1 MIDYAAI
8 ADFYRPTG
16 LRQWTQNLS
25 TWLPEYI
32 QEHIHGNFDDW
43 QAVLDQLPAIDN
55 CTLDLVNGAILQGAT
70 DSAQLEASLRK
81 LMPWRKG
88 PWQFCDTH
96 IDTEWHSDWKW
107 ARVAPHIDLHHKNV
121 LDVGCGNGYYG
132 MRMLGAG
139 AKSVIGI
146 DPNWLFLAQFKAF
159 KHYAPD
165 LPIWQLP
172 IGLEAIT
179 DELAWFDTVFS
190 MGVLYHRR
198 SPIDHLTDLKRLLN
212 KKGTLVLETMVI
224 EGDEHACLI
233 PHDRYAQMRN
243 VWFIPSVK
251 MLEIFL
257 KRVGFKHVRCVDLN
271 QTSIEE
277 QRKTDWMTYLSL
289 EDFLDPNDHNKTI
302 EGYPAPLRAV
312 IIAEQ

>member
-1 MIDYAAI
+1 MIDYSAI
-8 ADFYRPTG
+8 SDFYRNTD
-16 LRQWTQNLS
+16 LQTWSQQLD
-25 TWLPEYI
+25 TWLPQYI
-32 QEHIHGNFDDW
+32 NDNIHGKFDEW
-43 QAVLDQLPAIDN
+43 QVILDQLPEIKN
-55 CTLDLVNGAILQGAT
+55 ISTDLINGAIIKGQT
-70 DSAQLEASLRK
+70 DEAALEASLRQ

-88 PWQFCDTH
+88 PWQFSDTF
-96 IDTEWHSDWKW
+96 INTEWHSDWKW
-107 ARVAPHIDLHHKNV
+107 ERVAPHIDLKYKNV

-132 MRMLGAG
+132 YRMLGAG
-139 AKSVIGI
+139 AKSVLGI
-146 DPNWLFLAQFKAF
+146 DPNFLFLSQFKAF
-159 KHYAPD
+159 KHYSPE

-179 DELAWFDTVFS
+179 EELEFFDVVFS

-198 SPIDHLTDLKRLLN
+198 SPIDHLNDLKKLLN
-212 KKGTLVLETMVI
+212 KKGTLVLETMVV
-224 EGDEHACLI
+224 EGDENTCLI

-243 VWFIPSVK
+243 TWFIPSVK

-257 KRVGFKHVRCVDLN
+257 KRVGFKNIRCVDLN

-277 QRKTDWMTYLSL
+277 QRQTDWMTYQSL

>member
-1 MIDYAAI
+1 MIDYTAI
-8 ADFYRPTG
+8 SDFYRNTD
-16 LRQWTQNLS
+16 LHTWAKNLN
-25 TWLPEYI
+25 TWLPK
-32 QEHIHGNFDDW
+32 HIEENMHGNFNEW
-43 QAVLDQLPAIDN
+43 QKIIDQLPPIN
-55 CTLDLVNGAILQGAT
+55 ELESDLINGAILKGQT
-70 DSAQLEASLRK
+70 DEAALESSLRQ

-88 PWQFCDTH
+88 PWQFADTF
-96 IDTEWHSDWKW
+96 INTEWHSDWKW
-107 ARVAPHIDLHHKNV
+107 ERVAPHIDLKYKNV

-132 MRMLGAG
+132 YRMLGAG
-139 AKSVIGI
+139 AKSVLGI

-159 KHYAPD
+159 KNYTPD

-179 DELAWFDTVFS
+179 DELKWFDVVFS

-198 SPIDHLTDLKRLLN
+198 SPIDHLTDLKKLLN

-224 EGDEHACLI
+224 EGDENACLI

-257 KRVGFKHVRCVDLN
+257 QRVGFKNVRCVDLN
-271 QTSIEE
+271 QTTIEE
-277 QRKTDWMTYLSL
+277 QRQTDWMTYQSLS
-289 EDFLDPNDHNKTI
+289 DFLDPNDHNKTI

>member
-1 MIDYAAI
+1 MIDYSAI
-8 ADFYRPTG
+8 SDFYRNTD
-16 LRQWTQNLS
+16 LS
-25 TWLPEYI
+25 AWAQKLDTWLPQHIAEN
-32 QEHIHGNFDDW
+32 IHGNFDEW
-43 QAVLDQLPAIDN
+43 QAILDQLPKVENLSID
-55 CTLDLVNGAILQGAT
+55 LINGAILKGQT
-70 DSAQLEASLRK
+70 DEAALEASLRK

-88 PWQFCDTH
+88 PWQFCDTF
-96 IDTEWHSDWKW
+96 INTEWHSDWKW
-107 ARVAPHIDLHHKNV
+107 ERVAPHIDLKYKNV

-132 MRMLGAG
+132 YRMLGAG
-139 AKSVIGI
+139 AKSVLGI
-146 DPNWLFLAQFKAF
+146 DPNFLFLSQFKAF
-159 KHYAPD
+159 KHYAPE

-179 DELAWFDTVFS
+179 EELEFFDVVFS

-198 SPIDHLTDLKRLLN
+198 SPIDHLSDLKKLLN

-224 EGDEHACLI
+224 EGDENTCLI

-243 VWFIPSVK
+243 TWFIPSVK

-257 KRVGFKHVRCVDLN
+257 KRVGFKNIRCVDLN

-277 QRKTDWMTYLSL
+277 QRKTDWMTYQSL

>member
-1 MIDYAAI
+1 MIDYSAI
-8 ADFYRPTG
+8 SSFYSNT
-16 LRQWTQNLS
+16 NLDAWAQKLN
-25 TWLPEYI
+25 TWLPQYI
-32 QEHIHGNFDDW
+32 EEHIHGNFDEW
-43 QAVLDQLPAIDN
+43 QAILDQLPTIKNHSIDL
-55 CTLDLVNGAILQGAT
+55 TNGVILKGQV
-70 DSAQLEASLRK
+70 DENSLETSLRQ

-88 PWQFCDTH
+88 PWQFCNTY

-107 ARVAPHIDLHHKNV
+107 ERVAPHIDLKYKNI

-132 MRMLGAG
+132 YRMLGAG
-139 AKSVIGI
+139 AKSVLGI
-146 DPNWLFLAQFKAF
+146 DPNFLFLSQFKSF
-159 KHYAPD
+159 KHYSPD

-179 DELAWFDTVFS
+179 EELEFFDVVFS

-198 SPIDHLTDLKRLLN
+198 SPIDHLSDLKKLLN
-212 KKGTLVLETMVI
+212 KKGTLVLETMVV
-224 EGDEHACLI
+224 EGDENTCLI

-243 VWFIPSVK
+243 TWFIPSVK

-257 KRVGFKHVRCVDLN
+257 KRVGFKNIRCVDLN
-271 QTSIEE
+271 QTSIKE
-277 QRKTDWMTYLSL
+277 QRKTDWMTYQSL